1 MPSRS
6 NSGVRRARPLL
17 GTIVEIALPGDG
29 EDRAAAIAAA
39 FGVVEEVQRRMSF
52 HEAES
57 TLTRVNREAA
67 SMPVPVD
74 AWTFAVLQMA
84 AELHRDS
91 GGLFDIAVAPRL
103 QELGYLP
110 GPRRNGAE
118 GTFADVELIATEGGG
133 TVRFHVPGLA
143 LDLGGIAKGFAVDR
157 AVESLRAAGIVSGL
171 VNAGGD
177 LCAFGEAP
185 FPVVIRDPGN
195 PGASLLTLE
204 LRDAALA
211 TSAHYFADRLA
222 PAAPQPP
229 IVFPGAHLASTATPL
244 PRSVTV
250 HAPGAMLADAL
261 TKVVMLDPA
270 AAQAMLRRHGAA
282 ALLVSTDG
290 EVMCTEDWNATLH
303 VSS

>member
-1 MPSRS
+1 MLLRS
-6 NSGVRRARPLL
+6 NNGVRRARPLL
-17 GTIVEIALPGDG
+17 GTIVEIALPDGG
-29 EDRAAAIAAA
+29 EDCAAAIDAA
-39 FGVVEEVQRRMSF
+39 FGAIEEVQRRMSF

-57 TLTRVNREAA
+57 TLSRVNREAA
-67 SMPVPVD
+67 LAPVPID
-74 AWTFAVLQMA
+74 AWTFAVLQTA

-110 GPRRNGAE
+110 GPRRRGAE
-118 GTFADVELIATEGGG
+118 GTFADVELNATESGG
-133 TVRFHVPGLA
+133 TVRFHAPGLA

-157 AVESLRAAGIVSGL
+157 AVESLREAGIASGL

-177 LCAFGEAP
+177 LRAFGEAP

-195 PGASLLTLE
+195 PGATLITLE

-222 PAAPQPP
+222 PNASLPP
-229 IVFPGAHLASTATPL
+229 IVFPGAHRPPSATPL

-250 HAPGAMLADAL
+250 QATNAMLADAL

-270 AAQAMLRRHGAA
+270 AAQAVLRRHGAA

-290 EVMCTEDWNATLH
+290 EVMCTENWNATLH

>member
-17 GTIVEIALPGDG
+17 GTIVEIALP
-29 EDRAAAIAAA
+29 EDDEDSFAAIDAA
-39 FGVVEEVQRRMSF
+39 FQVVEEVQRRMSF

-57 TLTRVNREAA
+57 TLSRVNREAA
-67 SMPVPVD
+67 STPVAVD
-74 AWTFAVLQMA
+74 AWTFAVLQTA
-84 AELHRDS
+84 AELHRES
-91 GGLFDIAVAPRL
+91 GGLFDVAVAPQL

-110 GPRRNGAE
+110 GSRRLGAE
-118 GTFADVELIATEGGG
+118 GTFADVELSATESGG
-133 TVRFHVPGLA
+133 TVRFHQPGLA
-143 LDLGGIAKGFAVDR
+143 LDLGGIAKGFAVDC
-157 AVESLRAAGIVSGL
+157 AVESLRAAGVEGGL

-177 LCAFGEAP
+177 LHAFGEAP
-185 FPVVIRDPGN
+185 FPVAIRDPGN
-195 PGASLLTLE
+195 PGTTLLTLH
-204 LRDAALA
+204 LRDAGLA

-222 PAAPQPP
+222 PSANQPP
-229 IVFPGAHLASTATPL
+229 IIFPSARLQPPVTSL

-250 HAPGAMLADAL
+250 HARSAMLADAL

-270 AAQAMLRRHGAA
+270 AAQAVLRRHGAA

-290 EVMCTEDWNATLH
+290 AVMCTEDWNATLH